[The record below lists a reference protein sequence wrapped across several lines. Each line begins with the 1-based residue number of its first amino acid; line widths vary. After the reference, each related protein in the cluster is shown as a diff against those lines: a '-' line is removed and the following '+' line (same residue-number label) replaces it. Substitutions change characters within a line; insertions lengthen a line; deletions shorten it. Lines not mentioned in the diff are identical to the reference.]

1 MSRNVVFRAMLVAL
15 AASALHA
22 ADISP
27 TKLKQAEAYYRN
39 ATRALQSGNLPKAK
53 TQFEKALEAV
63 PMFPEA
69 HIGLGTICLS
79 EKDAPG
85 ALRHYEQ
92 ARDGYAEVGD
102 ALFDLKMRRYRE
114 TRDEIQRLQE
124 QINQMRQQ
132 QSRANQATGDPTG
145 GEAQI
150 RAMESRLR
158 QLEAVDLPVPDQSH
172 EPPAEIFFHIGNAQ
186 FRMGSYDEARKAWET
201 CAEKNPEFPLVH
213 NNLAVVYWKAG
224 MIEKARASLA
234 KAEELGLEV
243 NPQFKADLAAAK
255 APPR

>member
-22 ADISP
+22 AEISP

-53 TQFEKALEAV
+53 IQFEKALEAV

-132 QSRANQATGDPTG
+132 QSRAHYATWT
-145 GEAQI
+145 
-150 RAMESRLR
+150 RS
-158 QLEAVDLPVPDQSH
+158 LEAARVPIVTRRLLRPRRRTLS
-172 EPPAEIFFHIGNAQ
+172 
-186 FRMGSYDEARKAWET
+186 
-201 CAEKNPEFPLVH
+201 
-213 NNLAVVYWKAG
+213 
-224 MIEKARASLA
+224 
-234 KAEELGLEV
+234 
-243 NPQFKADLAAAK
+243 AAASRSSTSIDSPGFSSCPSMK
-255 APPR
+255 RRNVLS